1 MRSVIA
7 FRPASYLST
16 QSSILFPF
24 TDQVLKVRISTMTYS
39 TMLYV
44 AVLAVICPIVYIFY
58 IGYQRRA
65 HVNELRKQGI
75 VSMLFSG
82 ANPSNER
89 VGYCPWLELVDWTS
103 SGSETPPG

>member
-16 QSSILFPF
+16 QSSILFPL
-24 TDQVLKVRISTMTYS
+24 TDQVLKVQISTMTCS
-39 TMLYV
+39 MMLYV
-44 AVLAVICPIVYIFY
+44 AVLAVICPVMYIFY

-75 VSMLFSG
+75 VSMLF
-82 ANPSNER
+82 
-89 VGYCPWLELVDWTS
+89 
-103 SGSETPPG
+103 